1 MIFSTTVGFDRRGPP
16 SVLTSPSISEMGL
29 LFLQSAFF
37 GGSFSLT
44 KAQQRGDLHTQA
56 RSDRPG
62 ISACQA
68 SPTSLYW
75 LVRSLGLARHRFD

>member
-16 SVLTSPSISEMGL
+16 SVLTSPSNSEMGL
-29 LFLQSAFF
+29 LFLRPAFF

-62 ISACQA
+62 FSACQA

-75 LVRSLGLARHRFD
+75 LVRSLGLAWHRFD